1 KEYFNKPDK
10 TVESFRNLW
19 FHTGDIAYK
28 DKDGVYYF
36 VDRMNDVIRH
46 KGENISSFQ
55 VEDLINQHENVSVC
69 AAFPIPAEE
78 GDEDDIVVFVVP
90 KKDPLNEQQLKE
102 WTKNNLPKFMWPK

>member
-1 KEYFNKPDK
+1 
-10 TVESFRNLW
+10 
-19 FHTGDIAYK
+19 
-28 DKDGVYYF
+28 
-36 VDRMNDVIRH
+36 DRMNDVIRH

-102 WTKNNLPKFMWPK
+102 WTKNNLPKFMWPKYIRIIKDMPKTPTNKIEKFKLKSQILKELGRNR